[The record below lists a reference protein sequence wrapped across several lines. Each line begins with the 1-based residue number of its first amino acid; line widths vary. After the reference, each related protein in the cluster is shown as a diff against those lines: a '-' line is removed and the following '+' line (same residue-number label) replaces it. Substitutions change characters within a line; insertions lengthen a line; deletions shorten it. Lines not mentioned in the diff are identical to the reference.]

1 LTSREQKYI
10 ILCIQIDSET
20 WLTLKRQESPRQQ
33 LLLAT
38 LIRGGT
44 PMDSSFAYLFRGL
57 DEGQMKK
64 VIAIGK
70 EVSMRKG
77 QQIFKEGQ
85 EANGVYI
92 VKKGAVELMTLV
104 EKDFELPI
112 SILRNP
118 GDVFGS
124 SALVPPYQY
133 SLSARCAED
142 GILFCM
148 ETAALRKLAS
158 EDMDIGRQIMTN
170 SAAYFLERLKETRQE
185 VKIHFKTLLMSTR
198 S

>member
-1 LTSREQKYI
+1 
-10 ILCIQIDSET
+10 
-20 WLTLKRQESPRQQ
+20 
-33 LLLAT
+33 
-38 LIRGGT
+38 
-44 PMDSSFAYLFRGL
+44 MDSSSTYLFRGL
-57 DEGQMKK
+57 GESQMRK
-64 VIAIGK
+64 VTAIGK

-92 VKKGAVELMTLV
+92 VKKGAVELMTFV

-112 SILRNP
+112 SILRDP

-133 SLSARCAED
+133 SLSAHCVED
-142 GILFCM
+142 GSLFCM

-158 EDMDIGRQIMTN
+158 EDRDIGYRIMTN
-170 SAAYFLERLKETRQE
+170 LAAHFLARLKETRQE
-185 VKIHFKTLLMSTR
+185 VKIHFKTLLSSTR